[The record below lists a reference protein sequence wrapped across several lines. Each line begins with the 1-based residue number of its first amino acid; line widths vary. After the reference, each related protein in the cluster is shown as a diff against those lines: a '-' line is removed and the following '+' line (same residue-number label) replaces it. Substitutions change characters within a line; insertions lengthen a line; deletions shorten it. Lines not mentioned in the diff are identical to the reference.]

1 MMILF
6 LVGER
11 EERLRES
18 TEKAQ
23 KARKATE
30 RRFVFIALFSI
41 F

>member
-1 MMILF
+1 MMILL

-23 KARKATE
+23 KATE